1 MYFALHSFFIHEFL
15 SFLFFCQITIC
26 SSRIQSFNIFFLSF
40 FVTVKDEPDD
50 SDNLA
55 ALTDF
60 KEEDLKEFDNAV
72 NDFSNGKH
80 DLFYLMSLI
89 TWVLIFC
96 LEFRELSHLQLP

>member
-1 MYFALHSFFIHEFL
+1 MN
-15 SFLFFCQITIC
+15 SFLFFF
-26 SSRIQSFNIFFLSF
+26 SVKSQSAVLGFSHLTNFL
-40 FVTVKDEPDD
+40 FVFTVKDEPDD

-80 DLFYLMSLI
+80 DCFD
-89 TWVLIFC
+89 
-96 LEFRELSHLQLP
+96 